1 MRDDLTKDRG
11 DSDNEY
17 TADNEG
23 SENRWETQWEQI
35 WSNDT
40 EVIQYKAHRTR
51 GYHNKTGNITKA

>member
-11 DSDNEY
+11 DSDNKY

-40 EVIQYKAHRTR
+40 EFIQYKAHRTR